1 MRLRRE
7 SPHETSEMQHF
18 ARELFLL
25 ARQCGAA
32 GLAEEARTL
41 FELARQASGT
51 ERSRGIDF
59 LLYGAGARA
68 SRMARDGKPRLRL
81 GPPQGMSARSRSI
94 GCDERLQRR
103 FEPCCYDEQHLIA
116 GGSGV

>member
-1 MRLRRE
+1 
-7 SPHETSEMQHF
+7 MQHF

-51 ERSRGIDF
+51 ERGRGIDF
-59 LLYGAGARA
+59 LLYGAGARLVGWRA
-68 SRMARDGKPRLRL
+68 MGAVGLPL
-81 GPPQGMSARSRSI
+81 GSAQDMSTRSRSI

-103 FEPCCYDEQHLIA
+103 FEPCCYDEQHFIA
-116 GGSGV
+116 GGSVA